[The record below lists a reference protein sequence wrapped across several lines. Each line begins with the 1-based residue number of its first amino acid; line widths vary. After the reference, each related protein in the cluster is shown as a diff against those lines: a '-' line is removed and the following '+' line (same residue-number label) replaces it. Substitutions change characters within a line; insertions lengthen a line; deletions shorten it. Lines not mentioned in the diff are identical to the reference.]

1 MTPSQP
7 THCNHCHPLLIGI
20 TGGIGSGK
28 SVVSHILRIAGLPVY
43 DTDSEAKRIMD
54 SPVVK
59 SQIIATWGTALYQA
73 DGSLDRRKLANIV
86 FNNPEQL
93 TTLNNIVHPAVR
105 NDFAQYAATCLSPAL
120 FVESAILQSAHMD
133 NELQYV
139 WLVTADTETRIERV
153 MQRNSLSRAEVI
165 SRINAQAPYQPDNRT
180 RIIVNDGRKA
190 VLPQVSSLLAETGIE
205 W

>member
-7 THCNHCHPLLIGI
+7 THCNRHRPLLIGI

-59 SQIIATWGTALYQA
+59 NQIIATWGTTLYQA

-93 TTLNNIVHPAVR
+93 TTLNNIVHPAGR
-105 NDFAQYAATCLSPAL
+105 NAARPLLRCGNDRLVDGTR
-120 FVESAILQSAHMD
+120 VQTAHRRG
-133 NELQYV
+133 NH
-139 WLVTADTETRIERV
+139 
-153 MQRNSLSRAEVI
+153 SGS
-165 SRINAQAPYQPDNRT
+165 
-180 RIIVNDGRKA
+180 G
-190 VLPQVSSLLAETGIE
+190 
-205 W
+205 